1 MSDKPILQ
9 PETLAAQA
17 GDWSDPA
24 NKGVAP
30 VIHPSTA
37 YLRGPKATSPE
48 PPFYTRD
55 HNPTYLQAEAL
66 LAGLEGGEDCKLF
79 GSGMSAAVA
88 IFSTL
93 APGDHVILPIAVYH
107 GVRTWVTQYC
117 MKYGI
122 YVDFVPNG
130 DVEFLEKAARP
141 EVTKLI
147 WIETPANPT
156 LDTTDIATSAGLA
169 EFLGAK
175 MVVDNT
181 AATPV
186 LTRPIELGA
195 NFVIHSA
202 TKYLN
207 GHADVLAGAIVT
219 AKKDDPLWA
228 QICAVRRDGGLVP
241 GPFEAW
247 LLTRGMRTLYPRV
260 RAQSAAALA
269 IAEHIEQNGNVSQ
282 VLYPGLRSD
291 PGHEMAAKQ
300 MQGGFGA
307 VMSMRVAGGI
317 DGALKVANG
326 TRLFKRATSFGGV
339 ESLIDHRASVEPEGA
354 PIPSDLLRLSVGLE
368 APEDLVAD
376 LEQALAKV

>member
-1 MSDKPILQ
+1 MSDQPTLR

-17 GDWSDPA
+17 GEWSDPS
-24 NKGVAP
+24 NTGVAP
-30 VIHPSTA
+30 AIYPSTS
-37 YLRGPKATSPE
+37 YLRGPDATDPV

-66 LAGLEGGEDCKLF
+66 LARLEGGEECRLF

-169 EFLGAK
+169 QFLGAK

-207 GHADVLAGAIVT
+207 GHGDVLAGAIVT

-228 QICAVRRDGGLVP
+228 QICAARRDGGFVL

-269 IAEHIEQNGNVSQ
+269 IAEHIEQNGKVSQ

-291 PGHEMAAKQ
+291 PGHEMAANQ
-300 MQGGFGA
+300 MHGGFGA
-307 VMSMRVAGGI
+307 VISMRIAGGL
-317 DGALKVANG
+317 DAALAVANG
-326 TRLFKRATSFGGV
+326 TKLFKRATSFGGV
-339 ESLIDHRASVEPEGA
+339 ESLIEHRASVEPEGA
-354 PIPSDLLRLSVGLE
+354 PIPSDLLRISVGLE

>member
-1 MSDKPILQ
+1 MSDQPTLR

-17 GDWSDPA
+17 GEWSDPS
-24 NKGVAP
+24 NTGVAP
-30 VIHPSTA
+30 AIYPSTS
-37 YLRGPKATSPE
+37 YLRGADATDPV

-66 LAGLEGGEDCKLF
+66 LARLEGGEDCRLF

-169 EFLGAK
+169 QFLGAK

-207 GHADVLAGAIVT
+207 GHGDVLAGAIVT
-219 AKKDDPLWA
+219 AQRDDPLWA
-228 QICAVRRDGGLVP
+228 QICAVRKDGGFVP

-269 IAEHIEQNGNVSQ
+269 IAEHIEQNGKVSQ

-291 PGHEMAAKQ
+291 PGHEMAANQ
-300 MQGGFGA
+300 MHGGFGA
-307 VMSMRVAGGI
+307 VISMRIAGGL
-317 DGALKVANG
+317 DAALAVANS
-326 TRLFKRATSFGGV
+326 TKLFKRATSFGGV
-339 ESLIDHRASVEPEGA
+339 ESLIEHRASVEPEGA
-354 PIPSDLLRLSVGLE
+354 PIPSDLLRISVGLE